1 MEGQIIVLDKEK
13 HVVAVVSNS
22 EFIVNVEYQ
31 VIYDPK
37 EEYQFVDCDN
47 GMIRAVKEK
56 TPQDVRNQEES
67 NVFLS
72 PQFVCGVIGIV
83 CAVLYF
89 YMKFRGIEQ

>member
-1 MEGQIIVLDKEK
+1 
-13 HVVAVVSNS
+13 
-22 EFIVNVEYQ
+22 
-31 VIYDPK
+31 
-37 EEYQFVDCDN
+37 
-47 GMIRAVKEK
+47 MIRAVKEK